1 MLIEYWRECKIEQ
14 PLWKT
19 VWQFLQKLNI
29 YPPRDPTILSLDIYP
44 SEIKVYVYTKTWKK
58 KKIFIAF
65 WKCQWTFDVC
75 FLDTEDAASHM
86 KVTSAGRVV
95 ITVST
100 AVSL

>member
-44 SEIKVYVYTKTWKK
+44 SEIKVYVYTKT
-58 KKIFIAF
+58 
-65 WKCQWTFDVC
+65 
-75 FLDTEDAASHM
+75 
-86 KVTSAGRVV
+86 
-95 ITVST
+95 
-100 AVSL
+100 